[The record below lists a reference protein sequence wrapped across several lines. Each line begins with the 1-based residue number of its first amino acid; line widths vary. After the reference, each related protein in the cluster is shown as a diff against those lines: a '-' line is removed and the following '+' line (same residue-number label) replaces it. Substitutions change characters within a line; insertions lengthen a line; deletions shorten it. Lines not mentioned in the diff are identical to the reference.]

1 MQLPIAALEGEIKM
15 STTTIRRL
23 ISGALLA
30 VVAVAMS
37 ACVVEPAPGPYY
49 HPYHYYYRY

>member
-1 MQLPIAALEGEIKM
+1 M
-15 STTTIRRL
+15 STTSIRRL

-30 VVAVAMS
+30 VVAVVMS
-37 ACVVEPAPGPYY
+37 GCVVEPVPGPYY